1 MRHQHDRERGRRS
14 RQRRRPP
21 AERDQECAVPDQGD
35 RAGRPEAAKVA
46 ATKRLERLCACEEPT
61 VLGHGQRYPRAVTG
75 VVRGVL
81 FDVDFTLARPG
92 PELGPLGYAELGQ
105 EHGLALDTER
115 YSDARRAA
123 VADLQAHPELDHD
136 EELWVRFTEDVVRG
150 MGGDGP
156 EVENVAR
163 AIVGRWEHAH
173 HFELYDDALPTLA
186 TLRRTGYRLGL
197 LSNTSRDLDAFV
209 RHHAIEVDAW
219 LSSGKHGKV
228 KPSPVIFAAALDLVG
243 VPATQAVMVGDSP
256 DDDIRGARACG
267 MRAILVDRADEHRD
281 EPERIRSLSEL
292 PALLR

>member
-1 MRHQHDRERGRRS
+1 M
-14 RQRRRPP
+14 
-21 AERDQECAVPDQGD
+21 
-35 RAGRPEAAKVA
+35 
-46 ATKRLERLCACEEPT
+46 
-61 VLGHGQRYPRAVTG
+61 TG

-92 PELGPLGYAELGQ
+92 PELGPHGYAELGQ

-115 YSDARRAA
+115 YSGARRAA

-136 EELWVRFTEDVVRG
+136 EELWVRFTVDVVRG

-156 EVENVAR
+156 EVERVAR

-173 HFELYDDALPTLA
+173 HFELYEDALPTLA
-186 TLRRTGYRLGL
+186 TLRGAGFRLGL

-219 LSSGKHGKV
+219 LSSGTHGKV
-228 KPSPVIFAAALDLVG
+228 KPSPAIFAAALDLVG
-243 VPATQAVMVGDSP
+243 VPAADAVMVGDSP
-256 DDDIRGARACG
+256 EDDIRGARACG
-267 MRAILVDRADEHRD
+267 MRAILVDRADEHLD